1 MKILMVCLG
10 NICRSPLAEGVMR
23 NLISQQNLDWQVAS
37 AGTGDWHI
45 GCAPDKRSITVA
57 KSYGYDISEQRARLF
72 TAKAFD
78 EFDHIL
84 VMDKNNYR
92 DVLSLAKN
100 DEQRNKVQFFLPNE
114 GNVTDPYHDQTLFE
128 PVFKQVED
136 RCKALIEEFK
146 H

>member
-23 NLISQQNLDWQVAS
+23 NLINKHNLGWSVAS
-37 AGTGDWHI
+37 AGTGNWHI
-45 GCAPDKRSITVA
+45 GCAPDKRSIAVA

-72 TAKAFD
+72 TAKEFD
-78 EFDHIL
+78 EFDRIL

-92 DVLSLAKN
+92 DVLNLAKN
-100 DEQRNKVQFFLPNE
+100 EEQRNKVQFFLPDQ

-128 PVFKQVED
+128 PVFKQVEA

-146 H
+146 N